1 MGFRISVGEPRVPR
15 DSLGRVAL
23 AAGPGEGSGDPRVGF
38 TRGRVGSGGRARA
51 VMLGSPGPSHWA
63 SSQAA
68 AAAGKAMRV
77 TAATTRR
84 MRATTRAVP
93 QQMAQPPFLMR
104 Q

>member
-51 VMLGSPGPSHWA
+51 VMFGGPGPSQLV
-63 SSQAA
+63 SSQVA
-68 AAAGKAMRV
+68 AAAGRAIRV
-77 TAATTRR
+77 TAAPISR